1 MPKCNELLRTRRNP
15 TSTEP
20 VLFSH
25 ISGQEMFLFCQ
36 DFAVVT
42 AIKTK
47 EPTMSENS
55 NNRTYRILLAEDDE
69 VNQDIVRA
77 FLADTHDLE
86 LTVASDGR
94 LALEEALVNKYDLLI
109 FDQQMPHIT
118 GDRVLLHL
126 RAGRS
131 LNAAT
136 PVIRFTAAAD
146 ARPAEIRRLGG
157 VAEVTLPKPL
167 RRETFVSTVKAMLGL
182 A

>member
-1 MPKCNELLRTRRNP
+1 
-15 TSTEP
+15 
-20 VLFSH
+20 
-25 ISGQEMFLFCQ
+25 
-36 DFAVVT
+36 
-42 AIKTK
+42 
-47 EPTMSENS
+47 MSES
-55 NNRTYRILLAEDDE
+55 SSTRTYRILLAEDDE

-77 FLADTHDLE
+77 FLADTQDLE

-94 LALEEALVNKYDLLI
+94 MALEAALVNTYDLMI

-131 LNAAT
+131 CNAAT

-146 ARPAEIRRLGG
+146 ARPVEIRRVGG

-167 RRETFVSTVKAMLGL
+167 RKETFVATVKTMLGVV
-182 A
+182 

>member
-1 MPKCNELLRTRRNP
+1 
-15 TSTEP
+15 
-20 VLFSH
+20 
-25 ISGQEMFLFCQ
+25 
-36 DFAVVT
+36 
-42 AIKTK
+42 
-47 EPTMSENS
+47 MSESS
-55 NNRTYRILLAEDDE
+55 NFRTCQVLLAEDDE

-77 FLADTHDLE
+77 FLADTQEVE

-94 LALEEALVNKYDLLI
+94 SALEAALVKKYDLLI
-109 FDQQMPHIT
+109 FDQQMPYIT

-131 LNAAT
+131 FNAAT

-146 ARPAEIRRLGG
+146 ARPVQIQRSGG

-167 RRETFVSTVKAMLGL
+167 RRETFVSTVRTMLGL